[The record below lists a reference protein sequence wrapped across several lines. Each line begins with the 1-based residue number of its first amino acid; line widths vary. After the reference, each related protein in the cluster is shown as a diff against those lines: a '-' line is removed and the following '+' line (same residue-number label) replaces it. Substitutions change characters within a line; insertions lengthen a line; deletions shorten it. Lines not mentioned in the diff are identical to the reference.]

1 MFIGECLFRTLIQSG
16 AFEMNTLFL
25 SSVFYLLSYTT
36 VSGRYLIQ
44 LPALELWCVRDSEK
58 YFAF

>member
-16 AFEMNTLFL
+16 AFEMNTLSL

-44 LPALELWCVRDSEK
+44 LPVELWRVRDSEK
-58 YFAF
+58 YVAF